1 MMLYV
6 VTLLVFLV
14 SMLLMAVG
22 ALLGRSETNA
32 GCGRTDCCRETS
44 AAAAAPYSAK
54 STDSR

>member
-6 VTLLVFLV
+6 ITLLVFLV

-22 ALLGRSETNA
+22 ALLGRDEPSA

-44 AAAAAPYSAK
+44 AAPASPHSVK